1 LQFFSFINLF
11 LHGRLL
17 FFYFDLPYIPAYCF
31 YTPKKV
37 LFLFF
42 CKYNNKGVIMKN
54 IIVKLVKI
62 ANDIDAMGMHNE
74 ADEITKIAEEMKEDG
89 DREAAGMINLN
100 TDTVQKQRT
109 VNLNQKNI
117 NDSVKKVNTL
127 KDF

>member
-1 LQFFSFINLF
+1 
-11 LHGRLL
+11 
-17 FFYFDLPYIPAYCF
+17 
-31 YTPKKV
+31 
-37 LFLFF
+37 
-42 CKYNNKGVIMKN
+42 MKN

-62 ANDIDAMGMHNE
+62 ANDIDAMGMHSE
-74 ADEITKIAEEMKEDG
+74 ADEITKMAEEMEDDG

-100 TDTVQKQRT
+100 TDTVQKQRS

>member
-1 LQFFSFINLF
+1 
-11 LHGRLL
+11 
-17 FFYFDLPYIPAYCF
+17 
-31 YTPKKV
+31 
-37 LFLFF
+37 
-42 CKYNNKGVIMKN
+42 MKN

-62 ANDIDAMGMHNE
+62 ANDIDAMGMHSE
-74 ADEITKIAEEMKEDG
+74 ADEITKIAEEMKDG

-100 TDTVQKQRT
+100 TDTVQKQRS

>member
-1 LQFFSFINLF
+1 
-11 LHGRLL
+11 
-17 FFYFDLPYIPAYCF
+17 
-31 YTPKKV
+31 
-37 LFLFF
+37 
-42 CKYNNKGVIMKN
+42 MKN

-62 ANDIDAMGMHNE
+62 ANDIDAMGMHSE
-74 ADEITKIAEEMKEDG
+74 ADEITKMAEEMTEDG
-89 DREAAGMINLN
+89 EREAAGMINLN